1 MPKASRA
8 PIDERRHKPHK
19 RLNRHKRRGQTR
31 RGERTSEMTIRLKA
45 RVSIA
50 QCGAIG
56 FARGGRHRATP
67 QKTHRPLARR
77 RRPSQAAARRIP
89 IRGKIHGEASRD
101 TAQDFA
107 FAMIPAPERFSTRRV
122 RSRRAPFAAA
132 VHDEAI
138 RPSPCARGRPMTG
151 PCAARARR
159 RRRSNRRHRHAG
171 GFDERA
177 LDPRASMQW
186 TRIDRLKTHARRRS
200 LTPSSPCLARQ
211 INGDRSMRI
220 SKF

>member
-31 RGERTSEMTIRLKA
+31 RGEGTSEMTIRLKA

-77 RRPSQAAARRIP
+77 RRPRRAAARRIP

-138 RPSPCARGRPMTG
+138 RPPVRARTTDDGT
-151 PCAARARR
+151 CAARARR
-159 RRRSNRRHRHAG
+159 RRRSNRRHRHAD

-177 LDPRASMQW
+177 RDARASMQW

>member
-77 RRPSQAAARRIP
+77 KRLRRAAARRIP
-89 IRGKIHGEASRD
+89 IRGKIHGEAPCN

-122 RSRRAPFAAA
+122 RSRRAPFTAA

-138 RPSPCARGRPMTG
+138 RPPVRARTTDDGT
-151 PCAARARR
+151 CAARARR
-159 RRRSNRRHRHAG
+159 RRRSNRRHRHAD

-177 LDPRASMQW
+177 FDPRASTQW

>member
-31 RGERTSEMTIRLKA
+31 RGEGTSEMTIRLKA

-56 FARGGRHRATP
+56 FARGGRPRATP

-138 RPSPCARGRPMTG
+138 RPPCARGRPMTG
-151 PCAARARR
+151 RARR
-159 RRRSNRRHRHAG
+159 AESAPSQAFEPAPPACRRIRRTRVRSTRKHAMDTHRSA
-171 GFDERA
+171 E
-177 LDPRASMQW
+177 DPCAPAFAYIVKPLSR
-186 TRIDRLKTHARRRS
+186 
-200 LTPSSPCLARQ
+200 PS
-211 INGDRSMRI
+211 D
-220 SKF
+220 

>member
-31 RGERTSEMTIRLKA
+31 RGEGTSEMTIRLKA

-89 IRGKIHGEASRD
+89 IRGKIHGEASRN

-122 RSRRAPFAAA
+122 RSRRAPFTAA

-138 RPSPCARGRPMTG
+138 RPPPCARGRPMTG
-151 PCAARARR
+151 RARR
-159 RRRSNRRHRHAG
+159 AESAPSQAFEPAPPACRRVRRTRARSTRKHAMDTHRSA
-171 GFDERA
+171 E
-177 LDPRASMQW
+177 DPCAPAFAYTVKPLSR
-186 TRIDRLKTHARRRS
+186 
-200 LTPSSPCLARQ
+200 PS
-211 INGDRSMRI
+211 D
-220 SKF
+220 

>member
-77 RRPSQAAARRIP
+77 KRPSQAAARRIP
-89 IRGKIHGEASRD
+89 IRGKIHGEAPCN
-101 TAQDFA
+101 TARDFA

-122 RSRRAPFAAA
+122 RSRRAPFTAA

-138 RPSPCARGRPMTG
+138 RPPVRARTTDDGT
-151 PCAARARR
+151 CAARARR
-159 RRRSNRRHRHAG
+159 RRRSNRRHRHAD

-177 LDPRASMQW
+177 FDPRASTQW

>member
-77 RRPSQAAARRIP
+77 KRPSQAAARRIP

-138 RPSPCARGRPMTG
+138 RPPVRARTTDDGT
-151 PCAARARR
+151 CAARARR

>member
-31 RGERTSEMTIRLKA
+31 RGEGTSEMTIRLKA

-77 RRPSQAAARRIP
+77 RRPRRAAARRIP
-89 IRGKIHGEASRD
+89 IRGKIHGEAPCN
-101 TAQDFA
+101 TARDFA

-138 RPSPCARGRPMTG
+138 RPPVRARTTDDGT
-151 PCAARARR
+151 CAARARR
-159 RRRSNRRHRHAG
+159 RRRSNRRHRHAD

-177 LDPRASMQW
+177 RDARASMQW

-211 INGDRSMRI
+211 INGDQSIRI

>member
-31 RGERTSEMTIRLKA
+31 RGEGTSEMTIRLKA

-77 RRPSQAAARRIP
+77 RRPRRAAARRIP
-89 IRGKIHGEASRD
+89 IRGKIHGEAPCN
-101 TAQDFA
+101 TARDFA

-122 RSRRAPFAAA
+122 RSRRAPFYRSRSRRSDPP
-132 VHDEAI
+132 VPV
-138 RPSPCARGRPMTG
+138 RARTADDGT
-151 PCAARARR
+151 CAARARR

-177 LDPRASMQW
+177 RDARASMQW
-186 TRIDRLKTHARRRS
+186 TRIDRLKTHAHQRS

-211 INGDRSMRI
+211 INGDQSIRI

>member
-31 RGERTSEMTIRLKA
+31 RGEGTSEMTIRLKA

-77 RRPSQAAARRIP
+77 RRPRRAAARRIP
-89 IRGKIHGEASRD
+89 IRGKIHGEAPCN
-101 TAQDFA
+101 TARDFA

-122 RSRRAPFAAA
+122 RSRRAPFTAA

-151 PCAARARR
+151 RARR
-159 RRRSNRRHRHAG
+159 
-171 GFDERA
+171 ERA
-177 LDPRASMQW
+177 VAGVRTGATGMPAGSTNARSIHAQACNGHAS
-186 TRIDRLKTHARRRS
+186 I
-200 LTPSSPCLARQ
+200 
-211 INGDRSMRI
+211 G
-220 SKF
+220 

>member
-1 MPKASRA
+1 
-8 PIDERRHKPHK
+8 
-19 RLNRHKRRGQTR
+19 
-31 RGERTSEMTIRLKA
+31 MTIRLKA

-89 IRGKIHGEASRD
+89 IRGKIHGEASRN

-138 RPSPCARGRPMTG
+138 RPPVRARTTDDGT
-151 PCAARARR
+151 CAASR
-159 RRRSNRRHRHAG
+159 
-171 GFDERA
+171 ERA
-177 LDPRASMQW
+177 VAGVRTGATGMPTGSTNARSIHAQARNGHAS
-186 TRIDRLKTHARRRS
+186 I
-200 LTPSSPCLARQ
+200 
-211 INGDRSMRI
+211 G
-220 SKF
+220 